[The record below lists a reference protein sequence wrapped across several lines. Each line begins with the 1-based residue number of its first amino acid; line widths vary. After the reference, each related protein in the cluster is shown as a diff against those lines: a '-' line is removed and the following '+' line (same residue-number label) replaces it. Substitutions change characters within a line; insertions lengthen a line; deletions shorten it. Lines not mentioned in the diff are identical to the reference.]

1 MAIQGSLETFSLPE
15 LCQIIE
21 SGYKTGRLTF
31 NPGLKHENAD
41 LKQTFELWFER
52 GNFIAIINSLK
63 HQFLLAEIQD
73 NNWFDAQ
80 SSVKIK
86 SSCPPN
92 LAFGAYLQKQNILS
106 SSQIDSLFEGQI
118 YEFIKLFNID
128 LAWFKFEEVDDQ
140 GIIPSDGK
148 AFPWQEMT
156 GRQKKA
162 TELSLTAMRNFSNW
176 SRFAADMPTDDCG
189 LQKLVTSH
197 DLQLSSLE
205 EHLWRTANGSTS
217 LKIIAQKMR
226 ISREKVQQT
235 ALSMIFVGLVE
246 EVSITDLPM
255 DIDTAVLAKQTSF
268 IEQSNVAIKTRT
280 KLKVSNSLINNLVS
294 FLRNNF

>member
-31 NPGLKHENAD
+31 NPGLKNKNSD
-41 LKQTFELWFER
+41 LKQTFELWFDK
-52 GNFIAIINSLK
+52 GNFITIINSLK
-63 HQFLLAEIQD
+63 HQFLLTEIQD
-73 NNWFDAQ
+73 NNWLDTQ
-80 SSVKIK
+80 SLVSIK
-86 SSCPPN
+86 SSCPQN

-106 SSQIDSLFEGQI
+106 SLQIDSLFEGQI
-118 YEFIKLFNID
+118 YESIKLFNID
-128 LAWFKFEEVDDQ
+128 HAKFKFEEVDNQ
-140 GIIPSDGK
+140 GIITSDGK
-148 AFPWQEMT
+148 AFPWREMT

-205 EHLWRTANGSTS
+205 EYLWQTANGSTS
-217 LKIIAQKMR
+217 LKIIAQKMG
-226 ISREKVQQT
+226 ISKEKVQQT

-246 EVSITDLPM
+246 EVPITDRPM
-255 DIDTAVLAKQTSF
+255 DIDTAVLTKQSTF
-268 IEQSNVAIKTRT
+268 IEQSNVAIKTRN
-280 KLKVSNSLINNLVS
+280 KVKVSNSLINNLVS

>member
-1 MAIQGSLETFSLPE
+1 MAIQGSLESFSLPE

-31 NPGLKHENAD
+31 NPGLKNENAD

-52 GNFIAIINSLK
+52 GNFITIINSLK
-63 HQFLLAEIQD
+63 QQFLLTEIKD
-73 NNWFDAQ
+73 NYWVDAQ
-80 SSVKIK
+80 SLVRIK
-86 SSCPPN
+86 SSCPQN
-92 LAFGAYLQKQNILS
+92 QAFGVYLQQQNILS

-128 LAWFKFEEVDDQ
+128 RACFKFEEVDNQ
-140 GIIPSDGK
+140 GVIPSDGK

-162 TELSLTAMRNFSNW
+162 TELSLTAMRNFLNW
-176 SRFAADMPTDDCG
+176 SRFVADMPSNDCG

-205 EHLWRTANGSTS
+205 EYLWQTANASTS
-217 LKIIAQKMR
+217 LKIIAQKMG
-226 ISREKVQQT
+226 ISVEKVQQT

-246 EVSITDLPM
+246 EVPVTDPSM
-255 DIDTAVLAKQTSF
+255 DIDTAVLAKKTAF
-268 IEQSNVAIKTRT
+268 IEQSNVAIKTRN
-280 KLKVSNSLINNLVS
+280 KVKVSNSLINNLVS